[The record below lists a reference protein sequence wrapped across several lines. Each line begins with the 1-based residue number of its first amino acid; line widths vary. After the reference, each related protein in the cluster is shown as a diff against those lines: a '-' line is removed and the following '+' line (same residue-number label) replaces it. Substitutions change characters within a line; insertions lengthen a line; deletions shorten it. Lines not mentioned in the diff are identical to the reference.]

1 MDISELTLQ
10 INKNKTI
17 SDLKSV
23 QRELNNT
30 AKTSEK
36 LLDTL
41 KSIGI
46 SVGFGALLKESLQVN
61 NQLKALD
68 FRLKSIFGSNID
80 TSSISNI
87 AAQLNISN
95 IAAKNL
101 LVTSGQFARS
111 LNQNNQYVLQFSNS
125 IATAAVNFGTAI
137 GKTTTE
143 EFNEIAKKFSKAT
156 LGEVGELKDIGIY
169 IDVASNSFK
178 DLVKSIQ
185 EATGATE
192 AQAKQ
197 QAILKELLN
206 QVSQTAG
213 TTTTDMFDG
222 WTQLNILMD
231 NFKEIL
237 GGVGKIFSTTFGPI
251 FKTLNGILEI
261 PFVKSTAAWSIAIG
275 SVAVGFNSLKK
286 LLTQIAKNTKD
297 IVDVEAARIPNNATL
312 LNYQQQYLL
321 LKAKELRL
329 QLEIAKVTQAGNQR
343 KISGQLSY
351 TQKYMDEDSKKEYT
365 KFTREVETK
374 LDLGSAEQQLSYL
387 NNMSNKTSL
396 SLKGLTREIETWGKS
411 LTGIDLSQMTM
422 LGQMSGYFKDMILGL
437 DSNIKIVGERF
448 NNASVLGYN
457 LAQAV
462 KQSNASFKGLFTSL
476 KKLNPSTNTLTRSLK
491 SVPIMFKNI
500 GTSIKTFYNSYIN
513 EFANGTNLKGIGKH
527 IKALTSLL
535 GAGLTVAFRALMK
548 FLPKLLVSLGKLL
561 LVIGVIVIV
570 LDTITAIKNI
580 VNGKDWQEG
589 SIMMAVAESSF
600 LSFATGLNDELKEVA
615 EYSDKI
621 SASVKKNIAANKAFK
636 ESIKDMRL
644 DNLIA
649 HMLPSDQIV
658 NLKKKQADLSRT
670 IIQLGKD
677 IETSYAELKKRA
689 GTMPKTVEAAEQY
702 ETDVQALENKRNEYK
717 DLLSSY
723 YQLSDSIISKT
734 KDLMLMNLE
743 YGDSLRKLTNEYNN
757 IISEFSYK
765 VIDGKLK
772 DNTEEA
778 QALNRLN
785 QLKELK
791 NLVYIS
797 RDLVQYQQNVEYQQY
812 ILSKQE
818 EYMSLLVE
826 QKKFEMEALSE
837 QRDAA
842 IENLKTM
849 NALVKSSIKL
859 RQTSL
864 QGISSDSIEA
874 IKLQSRQLDKPEK
887 SELTP
892 IIENQKAVKDIES
905 KMLQVQNKAVT
916 EITEANNLLITMNK
930 NIGKLKGSTSFDVL
944 SPI

>member
-10 INKNKTI
+10 INKTKTI

-23 QRELNNT
+23 QKELNNT
-30 AKTSEK
+30 AKTSQN

-61 NQLKALD
+61 NQLKSLD
-68 FRLKSIFGSNID
+68 FRLKSIFGSNVD

-101 LVTSGQFARS
+101 LVTSGQFAKS

-125 IATAAVNFGTAI
+125 IASAAVNFGTAI

-156 LGEVGELKDIGIY
+156 LGEVGELKDLGIY

-178 DLVKSIQ
+178 DLVKNIQ

-237 GGVGKIFSTTFGPI
+237 GGVGKIFSTTFGPVI
-251 FKTLNGILEI
+251 KTLNSILEI

-275 SVAVGFNSLKK
+275 SVAVGFNTLKK

-297 IVDVEAARIPNNATL
+297 IVNVEAARIPNNATL
-312 LNYQQQYLL
+312 LDYQQQYLL

-329 QLEIAKVTQAGNQR
+329 QLEIAKVTQEGNQR

-351 TQKYMDEDSKKEYT
+351 TQKYMNEDSKKEYA

-387 NNMSNKTSL
+387 NNMSNKTTL
-396 SLKGLTREIETWGKS
+396 SLKGLTREIETWGNS
-411 LTGIDLSQMTM
+411 LTGIDFSQMSM
-422 LGQMSGYFKDMILGL
+422 LGQMSGYFKEMLLGL
-437 DSNIKIVGERF
+437 DSNISILGERF

-457 LAQAV
+457 LANAV
-462 KQSNASFKGLFTSL
+462 KQNSLSFKGLFTSL
-476 KKLNPSTNTLTRSLK
+476 KKLNPSTNSLVRSLK
-491 SVPIMFKNI
+491 SVPNMFKNI

-513 EFANGTNLKGIGKH
+513 EFANGTNLKGVSKH
-527 IKALTSLL
+527 IKGLTSLL
-535 GAGLTVAFRALMK
+535 GAGLLTVFRTLLK
-548 FLPKLLVSLGKLL
+548 FLPKLLLGLGKLL
-561 LVIGVIVIV
+561 IVIGAVVIV
-570 LDTITAIKNI
+570 LDAIKAIKNI
-580 VNGKDWQEG
+580 ANGKDWQEG
-589 SIMMAVAESSF
+589 SIMMKIAESSF
-600 LSFATGLNDELKEVA
+600 LSFATGLDDELKERS
-615 EYSDKI
+615 EYSNKI
-621 SASVKKNIAANKAFK
+621 QAAVKKNIEANKEFK
-636 ESIKDMRL
+636 KSIENMRL
-644 DNLIA
+644 DYLISK
-649 HMLPSDQIV
+649 MLPSGQIV
-658 NLKKKQADLSRT
+658 NLKKKQADLGKT
-670 IIQLGKD
+670 IIQLEKD
-677 IETSYAELKKRA
+677 IETSYAELKNRV
-689 GTMPKTVEAAEQY
+689 GTMPQTDAAADQY
-702 ETDVQALENKRNEYK
+702 IADSNALRDKRSAYK
-717 DLLSSY
+717 ELKSSY
-723 YQLSDSIISKT
+723 YQLSDSIESKT
-734 KDLMLMNLE
+734 KELMAINLE
-743 YGDSLRKLTNEYNN
+743 YADSLRKLTSEYSN

-765 VIDGKLK
+765 MVDGKFK
-772 DNTEEA
+772 NNSEEA
-778 QALNRLN
+778 QSLNRLN

-791 NLVYIS
+791 NLVFLS
-797 RDLVQYQQNVEYQQY
+797 RGIIQYRDNVEYQQY
-812 ILSKQE
+812 IVGKQE
-818 EYMSLLVE
+818 EYMNLLVE
-826 QKKFEMEALSE
+826 QKKFELEALSE
-837 QRDAA
+837 QRNAA

-849 NALVKSSIKL
+849 NAMVKSSIKL

-864 QGISSDSIEA
+864 QGISSDSMES

-905 KMLQVQNKAVT
+905 KMLQVQNKAVS
-916 EITEANNLLITMNK
+916 EITEANNLLISMNK
-930 NIGKLKGSTSFDVL
+930 NIGKLKGNTSLDVL